1 MISQKMNMLGF
12 ISGSTES
19 QFDTVLNH
27 KQLLHQLLHVLGY
40 LPAQHDKP
48 CIQNFS
54 PLIRW
59 K

>member
-1 MISQKMNMLGF
+1 MISQQMNMLGF
-12 ISGSTES
+12 FSGSVES
-19 QFDTVLNH
+19 QVDAVLNH

-54 PLIRW
+54 PLY
-59 K
+59 

>member
-1 MISQKMNMLGF
+1 MTMISHKTNMLEF
-12 ISGSTES
+12 ISGSAES

-48 CIQNFS
+48 CIHNFS
-54 PLIRW
+54 PLY
-59 K
+59 